1 MKLTMRLKDR
11 EAEPRF
17 IGATGGNRGG
27 FGGGMPGGGGGGFN
41 PGYGGGAPGGG
52 GRQIY
57 VANVC
62 SSPILARLVNDC

>member
-1 MKLTMRLKDR
+1 MGILLTDMKDR

-27 FGGGMPGGGGGGFN
+27 FGGGGQGGGMPGGFN

-52 GRQIY
+52 AGGGGRQIY

-62 SSPILARLVNDC
+62 STPICL